1 MKHMA
6 HTLGVAAGVATRL
19 TGSALRSG
27 MRVAVRRSGKVP
39 ERSPLPPGIMI
50 SLEGRGETCVM
61 DTGEPF
67 PGAPTVLLLH
77 GIATTASLCWF
88 TTVDELRGD
97 YRVVLMDQRW
107 HGRGLRAD
115 RFSLAECADDID
127 ALLTFLDIDQVIVVG
142 YSMGGALAQVLAR
155 RHPERLSGLLLC
167 STAPTWKGNKAEALF
182 YPVLGAIT
190 ALSRRHT
197 SSKVTFKADSLPP
210 LSEIEQDDVMQ
221 WAWSEFRATSFW
233 SLPEVLAEL
242 GRFDARKDLSSVA
255 VPAAVVVT
263 AEDKVIPAVRQ
274 LEMAAMIPGA
284 KTFMAEGGHA
294 SVVLDSERWRPVFLE
309 ALADVA
315 ARSVR
320 KTSETPARRT
330 RLGA

>member
-1 MKHMA
+1 MT
-6 HTLGVAAGVATRL
+6 HTLGAAAGVATRL
-19 TGSALRSG
+19 TGSAARSG

-39 ERSPLPPGIMI
+39 DRSPLPPGTMI
-50 SLEGRGETCVM
+50 NLEGRGETCVV

-88 TTVDELRGD
+88 TTVDELRAD
-97 YRVVLMDQRW
+97 HRVVLMDQRW
-107 HGRGLRAD
+107 HGRGLPAD
-115 RFSLAECADDID
+115 RFSLNECADDID
-127 ALLTFLDIDQVIVVG
+127 ALLTTLDIEQVVVVG
-142 YSMGGALAQVLAR
+142 YSMGGALAQVLVR
-155 RHPERLSGLLLC
+155 RHPGRISGLMLC

-190 ALSRRHT
+190 AISRRHT
-197 SSKVTFKADSLPP
+197 SSKVRSKADSLPP

-242 GRFDARKDLSSVA
+242 GRFDARKDLASVT
-255 VPAAVVVT
+255 VPSAVVVT
-263 AEDKVIPAVRQ
+263 SEDKVIPAERQ
-274 LEMAAMIPGA
+274 LEMAALIPGA
-284 KTFMAEGGHA
+284 KTFMASGGHA
-294 SVVLDSERWRPVFLE
+294 SVVLDSENWRPVFLE
-309 ALADVA
+309 ALADVT
-315 ARSVR
+315 ARIAR
-320 KTSETPARRT
+320 KKPKADVLKT